1 MSKKKPVPDGPTGTT
16 VEEPIPEATLEEI
29 TGGKG
34 DDDDE

>member
-1 MSKKKPVPDGPTGTT
+1 MSKQNPIP
-16 VEEPIPEATLEEI
+16 EEPIPEATLEEI